1 MIILKSA
8 LGVRPASFLT
18 AKPWT
23 LNSDLKY
30 CARSVAHQLPH
41 QGGDSD
47 ESEEEEEDYDDAD
60 NGNNEV
66 NTLNLKID
74 GIHEVEILP

>member
-1 MIILKSA
+1 LDPDSDVKS
-8 LGVRPASFLT
+8 
-18 AKPWT
+18 
-23 LNSDLKY
+23 

-41 QGGDSD
+41 QGDDSD
-47 ESEEEEEDYDDAD
+47 ESEEEEEVYDDAD

-74 GIHEVEILP
+74 GIH

>member
-1 MIILKSA
+1 MPILNFA
-8 LGVRPASFLT
+8 LGVRPANFLT
-18 AKPWT
+18 AKSWT
-23 LNSDLKY
+23 LNSDVKY
-30 CARSVAHQLPH
+30 RARSVAHQLPH

-60 NGNNEV
+60 NGNIEV
-66 NTLNLKID
+66 NTLNPKID